1 MTPEIS
7 MPQAT
12 ATVSRDLMSPV
23 GRLRL
28 IADERALLSVQRLG
42 DLQLHDV
49 GHPTRSEV
57 AGATDRSRVLEL
69 ACAQVEAYFRGEL
82 RAFTVPVGEGGTAFQ
97 REVWAALCTIP
108 FGEHRSYAW
117 LAKEIGRPRAV
128 RAVGAANGRNPLAII
143 VPCHRVIGSS
153 GALTGY
159 AGGLEMKRWLLA
171 HEALDG
177 FMTQGPALSGRGA
190 EAL

>member
-1 MTPEIS
+1 

-12 ATVSRDLMSPV
+12 DTVSRDLMSPV

-28 IADERALLSVQRLG
+28 IADDHALLRVQRLEAP
-42 DLQLHDV
+42 QLHD
-49 GHPTRSEV
+49 GSPPRDDV
-57 AGATDRSRVLEL
+57 AGATDRSSVLEL
-69 ACAQVEAYFRGEL
+69 ACTQLEAYFRGEL
-82 RAFTVPVGEGGTAFQ
+82 RAFTVPLGDGGTAFQ

-108 FGEHRSYAW
+108 FGAHRSYAW

-171 HEALDG
+171 HESAG
-177 FMTQGPALSGRGA
+177 PIPTQGTALSERGTV
-190 EAL
+190 AL